1 MYDNYFLGTKASDII
16 SASQCSLIRGSSFG
30 GKNSTV
36 EMNHGY
42 AISEIENDLKRIKA
56 DAAAGIK
63 CSAPA
68 QSYW

>member
-1 MYDNYFLGTKASDII
+1 MYDNYFFGTKASEIT
-16 SASQCSLIRGSSFG
+16 SASQCGLIRGSSFG

-42 AISEIENDLKRIKA
+42 AISDAKNDLKRIKA
-56 DAAAGIK
+56 DTAAGVK
-63 CSAPA
+63 CSSPA